1 MFSLE
6 GCDGYIL
13 PVSFTLWVCFVKQ
26 SEHPR
31 VLYVEDKVI
40 FPHLRS
46 IKQLSNSLLDASLYP
61 GDAFTSPFSSEIA
74 RTSRRWSSVSSIPYL
89 DRVSTYLLRNIHLCI
104 YSSQMTMYSSR
115 DIVPSPL
122 VSALSNSSHRATD
135 K

>member
-13 PVSFTLWVCFVKQ
+13 PVSFTLWICFVKQ

-89 DRVSTYLLRNIHLCI
+89 DRVSTLTSTQIYLVIYLLVADDHVLLQGYRP
-104 YSSQMTMYSSR
+104 
-115 DIVPSPL
+115 VPAGVRL
-122 VSALSNSSHRATD
+122 VKQLAQGYR
-135 K
+135 